1 MESPAKS
8 SKHGV
13 RRFAIPINLN
23 TVEHVTQ
30 SAEEHLGDTEQY
42 HDHACLAQEDEPEL
56 LQVSRWDRYCLLS
69 PVIQNLRTISS
80 SGLAPKIRRSLY
92 R

>member
-1 MESPAKS
+1 MDPPAKS
-8 SKHGV
+8 SKHGL
-13 RRFAIPINLN
+13 RRFVIPINLN
-23 TVEHVTQ
+23 AVEHVTQ
-30 SAEEHLGDTEQY
+30 AAEEHLGEKY
-42 HDHACLAQEDEPEL
+42 HDHARLAQEDEPEL